1 MSGYFQV
8 TGDPTQWSPVQSL
21 QASQLTG
28 QALTIEVAAPL
39 AGALVLS
46 PNFAGVAVFTQSPI
60 ATALDLASPVI
71 YLPTATGP
79 SASSAGYALPASA
92 NLTTLASQ
100 IAALMLNGTSQTI
113 ALADGGELVL
123 NGANLSFAVLC
134 PATAA
139 ATSTGGGAVT
149 AGGSVPHD

>member
-21 QASQLTG
+21 QLTG
-28 QALTIEVAAPL
+28 QALTIEAAAPL

-46 PNFAGVAVFTQSPI
+46 PKFAGVAVFTQSPI

>member
-8 TGDPTQWSPVQSL
+8 AGDPTQWSPVQSL

-28 QALTIEVAAPL
+28 QPVTIEVAAPL

-46 PNFAGVAVFTQSPI
+46 ANFAGVAVFTQTPT
-60 ATALDLASPVI
+60 ATALTLASPAI

-100 IAALMLNGTSQTI
+100 IAAVMANGTSQTI
-113 ALADGGELVL
+113 ALANGGELVL
-123 NGANLSFAVLC
+123 NGANLPFVVLC
-134 PATAA
+134 PATTT
-139 ATSTGGGAVT
+139 ATSTGGVAVS